1 MVKIKLLIQKLIM
14 RAFAIQSDS
23 RLVITTNQ
31 DVATVTNH
39 FLLKK
44 KEVVTIQESNLIHDF
59 ELKECKLIH
68 VHEKLISIEAK
79 IKIGEEM
86 EINSEALIGYDSN
99 IITLSNLNSSYLG
112 FKVQNDT
119 VDDILKP
126 LILRYVNNNYK
137 QEIQQFYGN

>member
-1 MVKIKLLIQKLIM
+1 M

-31 DVATVTNH
+31 DVAIVTNH

-44 KEVVTIQESNLIHDF
+44 EKVVTTQESNLIHDF

-86 EINSEALIGYDSN
+86 EISSEALIGYDSN

-119 VDDILKP
+119 VDGILKP

>member
-1 MVKIKLLIQKLIM
+1 MKIKLLIQKLIM

-31 DVATVTNH
+31 DVAIVTNH

-44 KEVVTIQESNLIHDF
+44 EKIVTTQESNLIHDF

-126 LILRYVNNNYK
+126 LILRFINNNYK